1 MNNEFAAMYRRQKHF
16 INDILGLREYEPLT
30 KEYVLRLQVEVCEI
44 YNAAKL
50 KQTRPTL
57 TEQEREHLLEEL
69 IDCLKYLFNLSIVN
83 RFSAEDMVRK
93 FHEKS
98 TSVEQRAKDEKWH
111 EDTWPNPT

>member
-16 INDILGLREYEPLT
+16 ITETLGLREFGPLT

-50 KQTRPTL
+50 KQLNPTL
-57 TEQEREHLLEEL
+57 TAEEREHLLEEL
-69 IDCLKYLFNLSIVN
+69 IDCLKYLFNLAVVN

-98 TSVEQRAKDEKWH
+98 TFVEKRAKDA
-111 EDTWPNPT
+111 